1 MGNIPWPLSLV
12 GIGKL
17 PSVFALLCYASSAGK
32 TLLLCS
38 VLCQLAWLC
47 CVCSV
52 CIWCYCRTN
61 SPTEPRCDCP
71 QCFILEKLNPPTKS
85 DLVQKKTDLR
95 IFGPDK
101 NLLSIT
107 LYYASICSYVRR
119 NLLLCQHNLPV
130 PTPQSNFCSGTA
142 CTAIC
147 IHTGWAFWHVENK
160 TIQ

>member
-17 PSVFALLCYASSAGK
+17 PSPFALLCYASSAGK

-52 CIWCYCRTN
+52 CVWCYCRTN

-95 IFGPDK
+95 IFRTRQEIYFQ
-101 NLLSIT
+101 LLYIMPAYAPMLEGT
-107 LYYASICSYVRR
+107 YYYASITCQC
-119 NLLLCQHNLPV
+119 LLLPR
-130 PTPQSNFCSGTA
+130 
-142 CTAIC
+142 AI
-147 IHTGWAFWHVENK
+147 FVQVLHVQLYVF
-160 TIQ
+160 ILGGLFDM